1 MKLCSTDRVRF
12 HGVKKYME
20 TTKYGFG
27 KTTTLSFA
35 DAVTQVKAALAS
47 EGFGQLT
54 EIDVQAKLKE
64 KLGVEMEPYVI
75 LGMCNPALAHQALLI
90 ETEIG
95 LLLPCNVI
103 VYEKEGVVRIAAQKP
118 SLMSEVVGKSELE
131 TIVDEAEQHLRKALE
146 SIV

>member
-1 MKLCSTDRVRF
+1 
-12 HGVKKYME
+12 ME
-20 TTKYGFG
+20 TTNYGFG

-35 DAVTQVKAALAS
+35 DAVTQVKEALAS

>member
-1 MKLCSTDRVRF
+1 
-12 HGVKKYME
+12 ME
-20 TTKYGFG
+20 TTNYGFG

>member
-1 MKLCSTDRVRF
+1 
-12 HGVKKYME
+12 ME
-20 TTKYGFG
+20 TTNYGFG
-27 KTTTLSFA
+27 KAVTLSFA
-35 DAVTQVKAALAS
+35 EAVTRVKEALAL

-64 KLGVEMEPYVI
+64 KLDVEMEPYVI
-75 LGMCNPALAHQALLI
+75 LGMCRPALAHQALLI

-118 SLMSEVVGKSELE
+118 SLMSEIVGKPELKEVVEEAETRLRNALE
-131 TIVDEAEQHLRKALE
+131 TIV
-146 SIV
+146 

>member
-20 TTKYGFG
+20 TTKYSFG

>member
-1 MKLCSTDRVRF
+1 
-12 HGVKKYME
+12 ME

-27 KTTTLSFA
+27 RRVTLSFA
-35 DAVTQVKAALAS
+35 DAVARVKEALAL

-64 KLGVEMEPYVI
+64 KIGAEMEPYVI
-75 LGMCNPALAHQALLI
+75 LGMCNPALAHRALLV

-103 VYEKEGVVRIAAQKP
+103 VYEKDGVVRIAAQKP
-118 SLMSEVVGKSELE
+118 SLMSE
-131 TIVDEAEQHLRKALE
+131 IVQKPAVKAVADEAEQRLRRALDA
-146 SIV
+146 V